1 MFYPSGSSKGYWV
14 EYHRPQAGQ
23 KESARKLTYIE
34 PVPDTSFTV
43 GAGIYDDKLTTT
55 DVETASGE

>member
-1 MFYPSGSSKGYWV
+1 LFYPSGSSNGSWG
-14 EYHRPQAGQ
+14 EYHWPKAGQ

-55 DVETASGE
+55 DVETTSGE

>member
-1 MFYPSGSSKGYWV
+1 MFYPSGSSNGSWV
-14 EYHRPQAGQ
+14 EYQRFKAGQ

>member
-1 MFYPSGSSKGYWV
+1 MFYPSGSSNGSWG
-14 EYHRPQAGQ
+14 EYHRPEAGQ

-34 PVPDTSFTV
+34 PVPDTSFTM
-43 GAGIYDDKLTTT
+43 GAGIYDDKLTTM

>member
-1 MFYPSGSSKGYWV
+1 MFYPSGSSNGSWG
-14 EYHRPQAGQ
+14 EYHRPKAE
-23 KESARKLTYIE
+23 KDFARKLTYIE